1 MSDLKKYILF
11 IFLIIGMSCELS
23 AQSQN
28 NVVTIKGTVKDNIG
42 PVVGATIVAKNQPG
56 LGIVSDIDGNF
67 TIKVGPYDVLQI
79 SFVG

>member
-1 MSDLKKYILF
+1 
-11 IFLIIGMSCELS
+11 MSCELS

-67 TIKVGPYDVLQI
+67 TIKVGTHDV
-79 SFVG
+79 